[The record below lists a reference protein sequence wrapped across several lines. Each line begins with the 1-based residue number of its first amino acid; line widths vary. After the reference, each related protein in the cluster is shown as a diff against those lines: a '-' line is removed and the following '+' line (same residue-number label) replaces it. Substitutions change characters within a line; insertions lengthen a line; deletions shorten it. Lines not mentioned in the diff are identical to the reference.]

1 MRTRWSLILCS
12 ALCLA
17 ASAQGQPPNPTPE
30 DPAHAELRALRSAM
44 IEAFNKRDLDGMLKH
59 LHKDVVVTWQNAEVS
74 RGHAGVKAYY
84 DRTMVGD
91 KSIVVEARAEP
102 EVTDLSILYGSPP
115 HTAVAYGKLNDSYKL
130 RDGSDIAMNS
140 VFSVVLVKEDGRWQI
155 VNYHASTNL
164 FDNPLTKLAVL
175 KSMTIAGLGGVA
187 IGALVGLLLA
197 IVFGRMRRKTS

>member
-1 MRTRWSLILCS
+1 MRWSLILCS
-12 ALCLA
+12 TILI
-17 ASAQGQPPNPTPE
+17 ASSARGQPAKAPE
-30 DPAHAELRALRSAM
+30 DPAHAELRAVRTSM
-44 IEAFNKRDLDGMLKH
+44 IEAFNKRDIDGLLKH

-102 EVTDLSILYGSPP
+102 EVTDLSILYGGNQPN
-115 HTAVAYGKLNDSYKL
+115 TAVAYGKLNDSYKL
-130 RDGSDIAMNS
+130 RDGTDLAMNS

-164 FDNPLTKLAVL
+164 FDNQVTKLAVL

-187 IGALVGLLLA
+187 LGALVGLLLTIA
-197 IVFGRMRRKTS
+197 ALRMRRKSS